1 MLSFFMLI
9 IKQSHEEN
17 NKLVLQFE
25 RHSAFPL
32 YCEKS
37 YKFSC
42 VMKLVEVDFAMN
54 NKSFILHQARKNF
67 SFDERKKN
75 KNF

>member
-1 MLSFFMLI
+1 MLI

-17 NKLVLQFE
+17 SKLVLQFKGY
-25 RHSAFPL
+25 SSFPL

-42 VMKLVEVDFAMN
+42 VMKLVEVDFA
-54 NKSFILHQARKNF
+54 KDKRSFILHQARQKF
-67 SFDERKKN
+67 SFDERKKIC
-75 KNF
+75 